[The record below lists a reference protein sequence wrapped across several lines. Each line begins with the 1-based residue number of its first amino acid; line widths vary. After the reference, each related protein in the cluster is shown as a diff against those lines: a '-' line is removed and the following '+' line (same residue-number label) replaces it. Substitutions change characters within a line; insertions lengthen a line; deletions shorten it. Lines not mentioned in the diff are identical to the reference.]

1 MNVVMI
7 SGGRFPWKSV
17 PDFLGKIL
25 EESTVVM
32 AVDGGLSYCEQL
44 GIMPDHIVGDFDTVG
59 KPRVEHYRNQPG
71 IRIHEYPAHKD
82 MTDTKAALEIAI
94 ELIENSKEPGMI
106 YLLGATGNREDHMLA
121 NIGCLRYAAKRGIDT
136 VMVDDKNGI
145 RCYQESFTIE
155 RRDLY
160 DAKYLSIL
168 ALEPVKNL
176 NIKGMKYETEG
187 MDLDILSDIGVSNE
201 ITEDT
206 AVVSFDEGCLLLI
219 ASKD

>member
-1 MNVVMI
+1 MNVVII

-44 GIMPDHIVGDFDTVG
+44 GIVPEHIVGDFDTVG
-59 KPRVEHYRNQPG
+59 KPRVEYYRNQPG
-71 IRIHEYPAHKD
+71 ILIHEYSANKD
-82 MTDTKAALEIAI
+82 MTDTKAAIELSI
-94 ELIENSKEPGMI
+94 ELIESRKEKGRI
-106 YLLGATGNREDHMLA
+106 YLLGATGNRQDHMLA
-121 NIGCLRYAAKRGIDT
+121 NIGCLRYATRRGIDM
-136 VMVDDKNGI
+136 VMVDDKNSI
-145 RCYQESFTIE
+145 RCYDRSFTVE
-155 RRDLY
+155 RKELY
-160 DAKYLSIL
+160 DTKYLSLL

-176 NIKGMKYETEG
+176 HIKGMKYGAEG
-187 MDLDILSDIGVSNE
+187 MELDILSDIGVSNE